1 MCPISPQHNDDNTFL
16 RAFDTRKDGQPPS
29 SEDFNLGNS
38 RVSENSSYITPER
51 KRLGKSS
58 NSHLLSSSLGGTP
71 NQTSNLTTKRRTS
84 TAAQAAI
91 TAGMTQPPSASEI
104 DFDIHCPP
112 LEPVLPPS
120 SDAVCTIPSNVG
132 AHDVLCGRGGGTN
145 TQIGNRRFRSLV
157 QEFQPTYLLC
167 RRKEKP
173 LIARTIVLIIRNRGG
188 RFLKKDE
195 TSSMLFEVGD
205 EKAGAKT
212 SQALREGLEVRA
224 AKSNT
229 LLGKKKIRKKRKK
242 IQLVNE
248 RPSAEHG
255 ISINSYVNSTSRLY
269 DITLSDSSPGQKQV
283 PSQIPRKSN
292 SNESGYYYYRCG
304 CENPNY
310 HYISEQKPLNT
321 PSPPRKRLKN
331 QPIPH
336 VGSYHYAIPTKC
348 YPNPHP
354 PAFSGGNHLQS
365 ISSVIPAEED
375 TSVWAMDF
383 SPPKSRAKEDEDG
396 NNTMDTDIET
406 SKTKEKWSTTGV

>member
-1 MCPISPQHNDDNTFL
+1 M
-16 RAFDTRKDGQPPS
+16 REFDTGKNRRFLPG
-29 SEDFNLGNS
+29 EDYNPVNC
-38 RVSENSSYITPER
+38 RVSQNSSYITPER
-51 KRLGKSS
+51 KVSGKPS
-58 NSHLLSSSLGGTP
+58 NSNSMSSSLGETP
-71 NQTSNLTTKRRTS
+71 GSCSTLTRTRKTS

-104 DFDIHCPP
+104 DFDIHSPP

-195 TSSMLFEVGD
+195 TSSTLFEVGD
-205 EKAGAKT
+205 EKAEAKT

-224 AKSNT
+224 TKSNSF
-229 LLGKKKIRKKRKK
+229 LGKKKIRKKSKD

-248 RPSAEHG
+248 RSSAEHV
-255 ISINSYVNSTSRLY
+255 ININTYDNSTSGPY
-269 DITLSDSSPGQKQV
+269 DITLSDSSPGQKQG
-283 PSQIPRKSN
+283 PSRISRKSC

-304 CENPNY
+304 YDNPNY
-310 HYISEQKPLNT
+310 HYISEQKKLNT
-321 PSPPRKRLKN
+321 PSPPRKRHKN
-331 QPIPH
+331 QPFPH
-336 VGSYHYAIPTKC
+336 VGSYHYALPPKC
-348 YPNPHP
+348 YSYPPS
-354 PAFSGGNHLQS
+354 PAFSGGYHLQN
-365 ISSVIPAEED
+365 ISSVMPTEDD
-375 TSVWAMDF
+375 TSVWAIDF
-383 SPPKSRAKEDEDG
+383 SPPKSRVKKDDDR
-396 NNTMDTDIET
+396 NNSMDIDIET
-406 SKTKEKWSTTGV
+406 CKSKEQWGTTGV